1 MVIPPAKFV
10 DDEIQPLIDAA
21 QSGDEDAFGELVTSH
36 YERIYRH
43 LWTYVRN
50 EHDARDLAQETWI
63 KVWDKINTFR
73 GEAPFGA
80 WVARIATRTALDFIS
95 RKKRMRE
102 VTLPESDET
111 SLPQETTATAPDQPD
126 QALQRSEIRDRFH
139 SALDTLSEKH
149 RTVLALRELEGLS
162 YTEIAQTL
170 RCRTG
175 TVMSRLFNARKA
187 IQYKLKDLL

>member
-1 MVIPPAKFV
+1 MDPK
-10 DDEIQPLIDAA
+10 IQQLIKAA
-21 QSGDEDAFGELVTSH
+21 QGGDEDAFGELVTSH

-63 KVWDKINTFR
+63 KVWDKIQTFR

-80 WVARIATRTALDFIS
+80 WVARIATRTAFNFIRR
-95 RKKRMRE
+95 RKRLKE
-102 VTLPESDET
+102 VAIPGSDQT
-111 SLPQETTATAPDQPD
+111 SLLQDTDAIPPDRPD
-126 QALQRSEIRDRFH
+126 EALQRSEIRDRFH

-162 YTEIAQTL
+162 YTEIAETL

>member
-1 MVIPPAKFV
+1 MH
-10 DDEIQPLIDAA
+10 DEYGPLIEAA
-21 QSGDEDAFGELVTSH
+21 QGGDEDAFGELVKFH

-63 KVWDKINTFR
+63 KAWDKIPTFR

-80 WVARIATRTALDFIS
+80 WVARIAARTALDFLR
-95 RKKRMRE
+95 RKKRLRE
-102 VTLPESDET
+102 VSLSESGEPTHGAVD
-111 SLPQETTATAPDQPD
+111 PVTAPSEPDRPDMTLQRTEVRERFD
-126 QALQRSEIRDRFH
+126 QALR
-139 SALDTLSEKH
+139 ALSEKH

-162 YTEIAQTL
+162 YSEIAGIM

-187 IQYKLKDLL
+187 IQTKLKDLL

>member
-1 MVIPPAKFV
+1 MDPK
-10 DDEIQPLIDAA
+10 IQPLIEAA
-21 QSGDEDAFGELVTSH
+21 QGGDEDAFGELVKSH

-63 KVWDKINTFR
+63 KAWDKIPTFR

-80 WVARIATRTALDFIS
+80 WVARIATRTALDFLR
-95 RKKRMRE
+95 RKKRLRE
-102 VTLPESDET
+102 VPLPEPGEPTHGAAD
-111 SLPQETTATAPDQPD
+111 PAAAPSKPD
-126 QALQRSEIRDRFH
+126 RPDRALQRTEVRERFDL
-139 SALDTLSEKH
+139 ALGTLSKKH

-162 YTEIAQTL
+162 YAEIARIL

-187 IQYKLKDLL
+187 IQNKLKDLL

>member
-1 MVIPPAKFV
+1 M
-10 DDEIQPLIDAA
+10 DDEIRSLIEAA
-21 QSGDEDAFGELVTSH
+21 QGGDEDAFGELVKSH

-63 KVWDKINTFR
+63 KAWDKIPTFR

-80 WVARIATRTALDFIS
+80 WVARIATRTALDFLR
-95 RKKRMRE
+95 RKKRLRE
-102 VTLPESDET
+102 VPLPEPGDPTHEAAD
-111 SLPQETTATAPDQPD
+111 PVTAPSEPD
-126 QALQRSEIRDRFH
+126 RPDRALQRTEVRERFDL
-139 SALDTLSEKH
+139 ALGTLSEKH
-149 RTVLALRELEGLS
+149 RTVLALRELECLS
-162 YTEIAQTL
+162 YTEIARIL

-187 IQYKLKDLL
+187 VQNKLKDLL